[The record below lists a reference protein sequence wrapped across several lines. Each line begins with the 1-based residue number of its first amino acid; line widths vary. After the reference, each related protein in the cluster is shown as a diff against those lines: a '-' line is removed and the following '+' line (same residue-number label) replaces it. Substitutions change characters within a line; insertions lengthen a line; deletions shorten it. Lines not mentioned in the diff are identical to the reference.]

1 MSCFVVCCCVV
12 VAPRCACV
20 YLCVVWSMRM
30 ACQLCGLYA
39 LKWPIVACGDWEA
52 GSRERDPC
60 ALKTLWVYI
69 AGNSPGML
77 PFIRV

>member
-1 MSCFVVCCCVV
+1 
-12 VAPRCACV
+12 
-20 YLCVVWSMRM
+20 M